1 MGIVRNVTTTA
12 RTARSVARHQH
23 LLRKPESRKEGLT
36 AIAAEVGHE
45 PLKAAA
51 QGAAVAGSARLVAAG
66 VAAGTIAAGGATA
79 LAAPL
84 AAGVIAAYATGK
96 VADKVRDRY
105 ATGEATL
112 AADAARMRTGAKHA
126 GQLAAGTASGAGR
139 LAAGAARGARERIPI
154 GRSR

>member
-1 MGIVRNVTTTA
+1 MGIIRNVTTTA

-23 LLRKPESRKEGLT
+23 LLRAPERRKEGFT

-84 AAGVIAAYATGK
+84 AAGLVAAYATGK

-105 ATGEATL
+105 ASGQATL
-112 AADAARMRTGAKHA
+112 AGDSAKLRGGATRAAGAIGLPRAADAARG
-126 GQLAAGTASGAGR
+126 L
-139 LAAGAARGARERIPI
+139 RERVPL
-154 GRSR
+154 GR

>member
-1 MGIVRNVTTTA
+1 MGILRNVTTTA

-51 QGAAVAGSARLVAAG
+51 QGAAVAGSARLVAVG

-79 LAAPL
+79 IAAPV
-84 AAGVIAAYATGK
+84 AAGLVAAYATGK
-96 VADKVRDRY
+96 VAEKVRDRY
-105 ATGEATL
+105 AKGGSTV
-112 AADAARMRTGAKHA
+112 AADAARVKAGAT
-126 GQLAAGTASGAGR
+126 TASRSAVD
-139 LAAGAARGARERIPI
+139 AARGLRAHVPV
-154 GRSR
+154 GR

>member
-1 MGIVRNVTTTA
+1 MGIIRNVTTTA
-12 RTARSVARHQH
+12 RTARSVSRHHH
-23 LLRKPESRKEGLT
+23 LLRRPESRKEGLT

-79 LAAPL
+79 IAAPV
-84 AAGVIAAYATGK
+84 AAGLVAAYATGK

-105 ATGEATL
+105 AKGDASL
-112 AADAARMRTGAKHA
+112 SADAGKVKAGA
-126 GQLAAGTASGAGR
+126 TSAGR
-139 LAAGAARGARERIPI
+139 AALGAARDVRAHVPI
-154 GRSR
+154 GR